1 MVAAPTYQSGSGTGL
16 NWLYNMHMSHIYIYI
31 SIYHMYMFCTYMQ
44 KDSWTWMYVYT
55 HTQIYIHID
64 TQCDNQTKWF
74 QWERTMKH
82 HLHLETLTWMKPTT
96 QTWPANHQK
105 HDPQITQ
112 TSLQS
117 YLQKCFQNIIQHPFH
132 DFKPALCSCTRRQ
145 GAASSQQQ
153 LFLAWM
159 QSMGRRQ
166 VRETRQKTATIILW
180 FNTRESM

>member
-1 MVAAPTYQSGSGTGL
+1 MVAAPLMNFYISLYTVEWLSGSGTGL
-16 NWLYNMHMSHIYIYI
+16 NWLYNMHMSYIYIYQYI
-31 SIYHMYMFCTYMQ
+31 ICTCFAHTCIRIPEHGCMC
-44 KDSWTWMYVYT
+44 T
-55 HTQIYIHID
+55 HTNIHTHRH
-64 TQCDNQTKWF
+64 TQCDNQTQWF

-166 VRETRQKTATIILW
+166 VREIRQKKTA
-180 FNTRESM
+180 